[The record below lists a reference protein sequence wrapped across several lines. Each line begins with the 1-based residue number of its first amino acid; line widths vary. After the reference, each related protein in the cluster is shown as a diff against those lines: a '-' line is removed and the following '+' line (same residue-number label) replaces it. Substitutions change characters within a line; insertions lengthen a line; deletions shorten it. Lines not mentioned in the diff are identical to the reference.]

1 MPAADTGVRGFPGK
15 LAREAHMVD
24 EAKLHQFVS
33 QMMNDLG
40 GAMSIGWSKWE
51 MLRVCIKLYT
61 DIGQ

>member
-1 MPAADTGVRGFPGK
+1 
-15 LAREAHMVD
+15 MVD
-24 EAKLHQFVS
+24 EAKLHQFVG

>member
-1 MPAADTGVRGFPGK
+1 
-15 LAREAHMVD
+15 MVD

-51 MLRVCIKLYT
+51 MLWVCIKLYT
-61 DIGQ
+61 N